1 MHTRDV
7 LEPHKPQRDFLP
19 LLDLVVRELDDLRR
33 VRLLRVLHVVEPE
46 RRPVDEQL
54 DRART
59 LAGLAGAADNNGL
72 DAHGAHELCKGP
84 R

>member
-7 LEPHKPQRDFLP
+7 LEPHKPQRDLLP

-46 RRPVDEQL
+46 RGPVDEEL

-72 DAHGAHELCKGP
+72 DTHGAHELCKGP